1 MCFLRQIFILLYFAK
16 IQVELNGLGCD
27 RKASYPKGIFDCYLY
42 MKIEVKYEIR
52 GNFSTFIENKT
63 IYISKLQSHNSVYTQ

>member
-27 RKASYPKGIFDCYLY
+27 RKASYPEGIFDCYLY
-42 MKIEVKYEIR
+42 MKIEVKYETDDKLR
-52 GNFSTFIENKT
+52 EN
-63 IYISKLQSHNSVYTQ
+63 IQFLH